1 MGMKVLILEKIILLK
16 IHFLILN
23 NNKRKIT
30 MAFKIYTK
38 TGDKGKTALYGGDRV
53 AKNHPRLDAYGTVDE
68 LNSQIGLAAAFI
80 KDDELKKILID
91 LQIDLF
97 DLGGDLATP
106 LENEKIKINRINDGY
121 IEKLETLIDKLQAV
135 LPELKVFILP
145 GGGIAAGQLHVARTI
160 CRRAERE
167 TVSLSEN
174 FDINE
179 KVVVYLNRL
188 SDLLFVLA
196 RYANFL
202 EKISEP
208 VWEPRKE

>member
-1 MGMKVLILEKIILLK
+1 
-16 IHFLILN
+16 
-23 NNKRKIT
+23 
-30 MAFKIYTK
+30 MAIKIYTK
-38 TGDKGKTALYGGDRV
+38 TGDKGKTSLYGGDRV
-53 AKNHPRLDAYGTVDE
+53 SKNHPRLNAYGTVDE

-80 KDDELKKILID
+80 KDAELKKILAG
-91 LQIDLF
+91 LQNDLF

-106 LENEKIKINRINDGY
+106 LENIKLKVNRIDSAYVEGL
-121 IEKLETLIDKLQAV
+121 EKLIDKFNEA

-145 GGGIAAGQLHVARTI
+145 GGGAAAGQLHVARTI

-167 TVSLSEN
+167 AVSLSEN

-202 EKISEP
+202 ENISEP
-208 VWEPRKE
+208 VWEPRKK